1 MVLLY
6 ADDLVQCADLPGRLQ
21 SQLNVLAD
29 FCEKWGMKVNFDKT
43 NVMVFRNGG
52 IIKRNELWYF
62 KGQQLRPATYYKYLG
77 LVISSRLTW
86 TKALQTLASQTTKAL
101 ALFRRFDYYVNG
113 VNPKTALI
121 VFDRAIAPVLYGSE
135 IWGHTV
141 AEPIEKVQITF
152 CKFILGVGKTAN
164 NVAILGE
171 VGRLPMFIQYHKR
184 CVKYW
189 LKLIEMDQNR
199 NPLACYKM
207 LKDLDDQGRRTWATD
222 IRNML
227 YRYGFGHVWMNQGVG
242 DTTAFINAFYQRV
255 RDCAMQEWNSSR
267 ANSSKLKFY
276 NRVKTELGFELYL
289 THKNVKK
296 LRAAMSRFR
305 CSNHILKIETL

>member
-1 MVLLY
+1 MYKNLKSCVKTTQGITELFQCSTGTRQGCMLSPSLFKFKLSRSIYYIDEVVPNLMVLLY

-121 VFDRAIAPVLYGSE
+121 
-135 IWGHTV
+135 
-141 AEPIEKVQITF
+141 
-152 CKFILGVGKTAN
+152 N
-164 NVAILGE
+164 
-171 VGRLPMFIQYHKR
+171 
-184 CVKYW
+184 CV
-189 LKLIEMDQNR
+189 
-199 NPLACYKM
+199 
-207 LKDLDDQGRRTWATD
+207 
-222 IRNML
+222 
-227 YRYGFGHVWMNQGVG
+227 
-242 DTTAFINAFYQRV
+242 
-255 RDCAMQEWNSSR
+255 
-267 ANSSKLKFY
+267 
-276 NRVKTELGFELYL
+276 
-289 THKNVKK
+289 
-296 LRAAMSRFR
+296 
-305 CSNHILKIETL
+305 